1 VVLVKKVGFG
11 TIRGWAASDWWLP
24 RASRIS
30 RAKPTKNKGRITG
43 CSGTARAGSGLWRPV
58 AAGASGAGLSVKLP
72 NRIFAVFMPES
83 APLLLRAARGEQV
96 ERPPVWMMRQAGR
109 YMKVYRDLRDRHPG
123 FRERSE
129 NPDLSYEISMQP
141 FHAFEPDGVI
151 LFSDILTPLPGMGI
165 DFDIIESKG
174 PIIEPAIRTQAQVN
188 ALRPLDPAEAL
199 PFVGEVLGRLRSSV
213 GNQAAVLGFVGAP
226 WTLAAYAVEGKSS
239 KTYAVIKAMA
249 FREPALLHQ
258 LLGHL
263 ADSIATYVR
272 YQIDSGAQVVQ
283 LFDSWAGQLSPID
296 YDVFAAPYQKRVID
310 QVKATHPDTPLILYI
325 SGSAG
330 VLERMARTGVDIIS
344 LDWTV
349 DMADGLARLPA
360 HLGVQGN
367 VDPGLLFGTP
377 EGIRERIF
385 DTVLKASG
393 RRHILNL
400 GHGILPGTPEDNAR
414 VFFETGKAVRE
425 LMGAAV

>member
-1 VVLVKKVGFG
+1 
-11 TIRGWAASDWWLP
+11 
-24 RASRIS
+24 
-30 RAKPTKNKGRITG
+30 
-43 CSGTARAGSGLWRPV
+43 
-58 AAGASGAGLSVKLP
+58 
-72 NRIFAVFMPES
+72 
-83 APLLLRAARGEQV
+83 
-96 ERPPVWMMRQAGR
+96 
-109 YMKVYRDLRDRHPG
+109 
-123 FRERSE
+123 
-129 NPDLSYEISMQP
+129 MQP
-141 FHAFEPDGVI
+141 FEAFRPDGVI

-174 PIIEPAIRTQAQVN
+174 PIIDPPIRSRAQVE
-188 ALRPLDPAEAL
+188 ALRPLDPAAAL
-199 PFVGEVLGRLRSSV
+199 PFVGEVLGRLRQAV
-213 GNQAAVLGFVGAP
+213 GHEAAVLGFVGAP

-249 FREPALLHQ
+249 FREPELLHALLA
-258 LLGHL
+258 HL
-263 ADSIATYVR
+263 ADSIAAYVR

-296 YDVFAAPYQKRVID
+296 YDTFAAPYQKRVID

-330 VLERMARTGVDIIS
+330 VLERMGRTGVDIIS

-349 DMADGLARLPA
+349 DMADGLARLPS

-377 EGIRERIF
+377 EGIRARIL
-385 DTVLKASG
+385 DTVRKASG

-400 GHGILPGTPEDNAR
+400 GHGILPGTPEENAR
-414 VFFETGKAVRE
+414 VFFETGKNVME